1 MVMFLI
7 PLLLLVWFYILYIY
21 SCLHFLFRVAVGN
34 YTDKQKKESKTNLQ
48 RLAHKWPENCVS
60 NGCGSQTPI
69 YVLLYT

>member
-7 PLLLLVWFYILYIY
+7 PLLLLVWLYIPYIY
-21 SCLHFLFRVAVGN
+21 SCLHFLFGVAVGD

-48 RLAHKWPENCVS
+48 RWAHKWPGNCIS
-60 NGCGSQTPI
+60 NGCGSHTPS